1 MARIVKE
8 TVRGLDLID
17 LEDELLQNREIFL
30 TDEVDADTTNGL
42 IKQLMYLEKEDENA
56 EITLYINSPGGEV
69 VSGLAVYDYLTMMK
83 APIRTVSIG
92 TAASM
97 GAILFLAGDKRQM
110 LPHTRIMIH
119 DPSYGY
125 ANMSGKKSHEI
136 QHELD
141 KLNETREIIARIISE
156 KTGKSL
162 EEVYEVTAD
171 DTYYNAEEAVEF
183 GLATEIIDKKT
194 LRKRGSGK

>member
-1 MARIVKE
+1 MARIIKE
-8 TVRGLDLID
+8 TVRGLDVIN

-30 TDEVDADTTNGL
+30 TEAVDADTTNEL
-42 IKQLMYLEKEDENA
+42 IKQLMYLEKEDDEA

-69 VSGLAVYDYLTMMK
+69 TSGLAVYDYMTMMK
-83 APIRTVSIG
+83 APVRTVSIG

-110 LPHTRIMIH
+110 LPHSRIMIH
-119 DPSYGY
+119 DPSYSH
-125 ANMSGKKSHEI
+125 ANMSGKKPHEI

-141 KLNETREIIARIISE
+141 KLNETREIIAKIIAE
-156 KTGKSL
+156 KTGRTM
-162 EEVYEVTAD
+162 EEVYEVTAN

-183 GLATEIIDKKT
+183 GLATQIIDAKT
-194 LRKRGSGK
+194 LRKRGQK